1 MGATGNDGD
10 LPSSETICGLWISG
24 EGEACLSLLENE
36 NGRQEIEVP
45 FIPFAWA
52 NDLPQAANSK
62 EETLSGDEPY
72 RYLLHFENLQGYR
85 DLLKNRPN
93 GLFVESVRALESQ
106 FLLRHQ
112 RRLYENLPFSHLRR
126 CQCDIETACSVP
138 DGFSSPGRKE
148 DRVLAIGLSFSGEN
162 EPVFLVLEEMSDAA
176 ERDLL
181 KRFNQILREKD
192 PDVIEG
198 HNFFNFDLQYL
209 RRRSSRFRLP
219 CAWGRFGQ
227 EARFRK
233 SRLRV
238 AERWIDFVRCDM
250 PGRAIID
257 TYLLIQQFDVTT
269 RDMISYSLKDVA
281 VYLGVTP
288 PQSSERTYLTA
299 NEIQQTFVNDRDRFL
314 AYLGDDLRETAGVAG
329 LLLPTYFAQTE
340 NFPMTLQ
347 EITLRGSANK
357 VDLLL
362 QENYFKARQSLPE
375 FPEVRPFEGAFSRSF
390 VTGVYRHVLHFDVA
404 SLYPSLL
411 MLIGRNPSSD
421 SLGIFIPLLKELRQ
435 ARFEFKNMA
444 RNAATEE
451 LRIEYQARQTAY
463 KILINSFY
471 GYLGFSG
478 ARFADSDL
486 AAEVTR
492 RGRELLQELIEEFER
507 LGCTILE
514 ADTDGI
520 YLATDEHWEKPD
532 ALLDKII
539 QILPD
544 GIELEYDGRY
554 DSMFCYKAKNYALY
568 DGSKITIRGSALR
581 SRGIE
586 PYLKELSR
594 RLIGYLLGVDDESP
608 LVLAEKF
615 RTAIDSRSMDIGR
628 LAKSEYLS
636 QSPEKYREKVENGG
650 KPRRASLEVALQMNP
665 QPKMGQR
672 VTYYIPIA
680 DKPRLPDWQRAL
692 PVDSYNPEELPYDPA
707 YYKKKL
713 DAWIKRYSEY
723 LLDEEENPQGEL
735 F

>member
-1 MGATGNDGD
+1 MGETGSGD
-10 LPSSETICGLWISG
+10 ELPFSETICGLWIS
-24 EGEACLSLLENE
+24 ESGEACLSLLDHE
-36 NGRQEIEVP
+36 NGRREIQHP

-52 NDLPQAANSK
+52 NGLPQTGNFT
-62 EETLSGDEPY
+62 EETLSGEEPY
-72 RYLLHFENLQGYR
+72 RFLLHFEHLQSYR
-85 DLLKNRPN
+85 ELLKNRPDN
-93 GLFVESVRALESQ
+93 IFVENVRALESQ

-112 RRLYENLPFSHLRR
+112 KRLYENLSFSRLRR
-126 CQCDIETACSVP
+126 CQCDIETACSLP
-138 DGFSSPGRKE
+138 DGFSNAGRKE
-148 DRVLAIGLSFSGEN
+148 DRVLAIGLSFSGET
-162 EPVFLVLEEMSDAA
+162 EPVFLVLEEMNDAA

-181 KRFNQILREKD
+181 KRFNKILAEKD

-219 CAWGRFGQ
+219 CAWGRFGR
-227 EARFRK
+227 EAHFRK

-250 PGRAIID
+250 PGRAVID

-281 VYLGVTP
+281 VYLGITP
-288 PQSSERTYLTA
+288 PQSEERTYLKA
-299 NEIQQTFVNDRDRFL
+299 EEIQQTFSHDRERFL

-362 QENYFKARQSLPE
+362 QETYFKARQSLPE
-375 FPEVRPFEGAFSRSF
+375 YSEVRPFEGAFSRSF

-411 MLIGRNPSSD
+411 MLIGRNPASD
-421 SLGIFIPLLKELRQ
+421 SLGIFMPLLKKLRQ
-435 ARFEFKNMA
+435 ARLEFKELA
-444 RNAATEE
+444 RTAPTEE
-451 LRIEYQARQTAY
+451 LRIECQARQTAY

-471 GYLGFSG
+471 GYLGFAG

-492 RGRELLQELIEEFER
+492 RGRELLRELIAEFER
-507 LGCTILE
+507 LGCTVLE

-520 YLATDEHWEKPD
+520 YLASEEYWENPD
-532 ALLDKII
+532 ILLAKISK
-539 QILPD
+539 ILPEE
-544 GIELEYDGRY
+544 IELEYDGRY

-594 RLIGYLLGVDDESP
+594 QLIGYLLGVEEESP

-615 RTAIDSRSMDIGR
+615 RTAINSRSMEISR

-636 QSPEKYREKVENGG
+636 QSPDRYKEKIEKGG
-650 KPRRASLEVALQMNP
+650 KPRRASLEVALKMSP

-672 VTYYIPIA
+672 VSYYIPVT

-692 PVDSYNPEELPYDPA
+692 PLDSYDPESFPYDPA
-707 YYKKKL
+707 YYNKKL
-713 DAWIKRYSEY
+713 DAWIKRYGEH
-723 LLDEEENPQGEL
+723 LLEEEENPQGEL